1 MAGIRYLFATV
12 AMAAICCGAVDPA
25 RARGAAHKSGRIIM
39 HDVELF
45 NFDDAPVR
53 VVYLDGGLHGLK
65 TSTVDLN
72 NVDGY
77 GIDMHSAVVLIP
89 PQTMGI
95 VLNRYVLPRAQS
107 PISDLHT
114 EFGNGVIHMRGK
126 IKAMGMHLGFTSDAT
141 PYVTTDGKLGMRI
154 THLKTAGF
162 IPGGITNALGMGLEK
177 MARPGRPGVMTVTHD
192 SMIVSVSQTFPPP
205 ALNGKLTGVKVT
217 PQGLVT
223 RIGPG
228 GGAKGAPFIRIAGG
242 PIRFAHLTMADAN
255 LFIRPKDKRADFGF
269 SPRHYYQQMV
279 AGYSRATPDF
289 GLIGWFGDYRD
300 IHATA
305 KR

>member
-1 MAGIRYLFATV
+1 MAGIRYIFATAA
-12 AMAAICCGAVDPA
+12 AMTLCCGAILPA
-25 RARGAAHKSGRIIM
+25 DVRGATHKTGRIVM
-39 HDVELF
+39 HDVQLF
-45 NFDDAPVR
+45 SFDDAPVR
-53 VVYLDGGLHGLK
+53 VVYLDGGLRALNGG
-65 TSTVDLN
+65 TVDLN

-77 GIDMHSAVVLIP
+77 GIDMRSAVVLIP
-89 PQTMGI
+89 PQTMSI

-126 IKAMGMHLGFTSDAT
+126 IRAMGMHLGFTSDAT
-141 PYVTTDGKLGMRI
+141 PYVTADGKLGMRI
-154 THLKTAGF
+154 SHLKTAGF
-162 IPGGITNALGMGLEK
+162 LPGGITNALGMGLEK
-177 MARPGRPGVMTVTHD
+177 MARPGKPGVMTVTHD
-192 SMIVSVSQTFPPP
+192 SMIVAVSQTFPAP
-205 ALNGKLTGVKVT
+205 ALSGKLTGVKVT

-242 PIRFAHLTMADAN
+242 PIRFAHLTMPDAN
-255 LFIRPKDKRADFGF
+255 LFIKPRDKRADFGF

-300 IHATA
+300 VHPAA